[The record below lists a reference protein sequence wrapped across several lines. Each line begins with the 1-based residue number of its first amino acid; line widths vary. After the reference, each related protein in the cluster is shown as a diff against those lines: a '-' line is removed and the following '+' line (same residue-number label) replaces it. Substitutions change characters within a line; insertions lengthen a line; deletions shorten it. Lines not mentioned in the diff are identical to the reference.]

1 MENEIQ
7 YAGKIPVR
15 DNGMDTKIIGID
27 ENRIDIGMIAEA
39 GQIIARGGLV
49 AFPTET
55 VYGLGA
61 NALDE
66 TAVRK
71 IFAAKGRPADNPLIV
86 HVCAPEGVKQ
96 VVREIPPTAA
106 ALFQAFSPGP
116 LTVIMP
122 KAPGLN
128 DAVTA
133 GLDTVAVRI
142 PAHKTARALIE
153 AAGVPVAAP
162 SGNLSGKPSPT
173 KPEHI
178 LADMNGRA
186 DAIILGG
193 DCTVGVESTVV
204 DVTGEIPVI
213 LRPGGITR
221 HMLETVLGRVEI
233 DRHVLE
239 LVAAEDKPK
248 CPGMKYKHYAP
259 DAEVTVIE
267 GSLQAVRSRII
278 AMLREQAGK
287 KTGVLAYSG
296 GAYKADLVLTV
307 GADNQ
312 SYARNLF
319 GDLRAFDQAGIEVVF
334 AEFCGDMGYGLAVR
348 NRLYKSAAGRV
359 IQV

>member
-1 MENEIQ
+1 
-7 YAGKIPVR
+7 
-15 DNGMDTKIIGID
+15 MDTKIIEID
-27 ENRIDIGMIAEA
+27 ENRIDGEKMAEM
-39 GQIIARGGLV
+39 GKIIAGGGLV

-66 TAVRK
+66 AAVRR

-86 HVCAPEGVKQ
+86 HVCAPEEARTVA
-96 VVREIPPTAA
+96 REIPPAA
-106 ALFQAFSPGP
+106 EALFRAFSPGP
-116 LTVIMP
+116 LTVILP
-122 KAPGLN
+122 KAPALN

-142 PAHKTARALIE
+142 PAHKTARALIA

-173 KPEHI
+173 KPAHI

-186 DAIILGG
+186 EGIILGG
-193 DCTVGVESTVV
+193 GCAVGVESTVV
-204 DVTGEIPVI
+204 DVTGDVPVI
-213 LRPGGITR
+213 LRPGGITQD
-221 HMLETVLGRVEI
+221 MLEAVLGRVEI

-239 LVAAEDKPK
+239 AAGTADRPR

-259 DAEVTVIE
+259 DAEVTVVE
-267 GSLQAVRSRII
+267 GALPAVREKIR
-278 AMLREQAGK
+278 ALLAEQAGK
-287 KTGVLAYSG
+287 KTGVLAYAG
-296 GAYKADLVLTV
+296 GAYDAGLTLEA

-312 SYARNLF
+312 AYARNLF
-319 GDLRAFDQAGIEVVF
+319 GALRAFDQAGIDVVF
-334 AEFCGDMGYGLAVR
+334 AEFCGDRGYGLAVR

-359 IQV
+359 IYVGENEDKQ

>member
-1 MENEIQ
+1 
-7 YAGKIPVR
+7 
-15 DNGMDTKIIGID
+15 MDTKIIEICEENID
-27 ENRIDIGMIAEA
+27 RSKMEEMGK
-39 GQIIARGGLV
+39 IIAGGGLV

-66 TAVRK
+66 TAVRR

-86 HVCAPEGVKQ
+86 HVCALEDAVQ
-96 VVREIPPTAA
+96 VVREIPPAAA
-106 ALFQAFSPGP
+106 ALFRAFSPGP

-142 PAHKTARALIE
+142 PAHKTARALIA

-173 KPEHI
+173 EPAHI
-178 LADMNGRA
+178 LADMDGRA
-186 DAIILGG
+186 DGIILGG
-193 DCTVGVESTVV
+193 SCAVGVESTVV
-204 DVTGEIPVI
+204 DVTGDIPVI
-213 LRPGGITR
+213 LRPGGVTQE
-221 HMLETVLGRVEI
+221 MLEDVLGRVDI

-239 LVAAEDKPK
+239 AAGTADKPK

-259 DAEVTVIE
+259 DAEVTVVE
-267 GSLQAVRSRII
+267 GGMHAVREKIRVL
-278 AMLREQAGK
+278 LRERPAGK
-287 KTGVLAYSG
+287 IGVLAYAG
-296 GAYKADLVLTV
+296 GVYDADLTLYA

-312 SYARNLF
+312 AYARNLF
-319 GDLRAFDQAGIEVVF
+319 GALRAFDQAGIETVF

-359 IQV
+359 IYVGDKEGKQ

>member
-1 MENEIQ
+1 ME
-7 YAGKIPVR
+7 
-15 DNGMDTKIIGID
+15 TKIIQID
-27 ENRIDIGMIAEA
+27 EENIDAAQMAEMGAVIA
-39 GQIIARGGLV
+39 GGGLV

-66 TAVRK
+66 RAVGR

-86 HVCAPEGVKQ
+86 HVADLAGTERI
-96 VVREIPPTAA
+96 VREIPTAAA
-106 ALFQAFSPGP
+106 ALFAAFSPGP

-128 DAVTA
+128 GAVTA

-142 PAHKTARALIE
+142 PAHKTAQALIR
-153 AAGVPVAAP
+153 AAGVPIAAP

-178 LADMNGRA
+178 LQDMNGRA

-193 DCTVGVESTVV
+193 DCAVGVESTVV
-204 DVTGEIPVI
+204 DVTGPVPVI

-221 HMLETVLGRVEI
+221 QMMEAVAGPVEI

-239 LVAAEDKPK
+239 DVQEQDRPK

-259 DAEVTVIE
+259 DAEVTVVA
-267 GSLQAVRSRII
+267 GALSAVREKIKALLQDQS
-278 AMLREQAGK
+278 GK
-287 KTGVLAYSG
+287 KTGVLAYAG
-296 GAYKADLVLTV
+296 GTYPADMVLSA
-307 GADNQ
+307 GRNNQ
-312 SYARNLF
+312 DYAKNLF
-319 GDLRAFDQAGIEVVF
+319 GALRAFDQAGIEVVF
-334 AEFCGDMGYGLAVR
+334 AEFCGDAGFGLAVR

-359 IQV
+359 INV